1 MLKGVTPVTLG
12 VLMALGAYAVY
23 SWADALIKGLG
34 GGSLGIFEIGFFST
48 LFSLLPGLFAKP
60 RDEEWRDVFKFHH
73 PRLIQ
78 LIAVMRV
85 GAAVFVTY
93 SFVTIPL
100 AEVYCIVFLIP
111 MFITILSVVVLREK
125 VTIERCVLVIV
136 SFLGVLLVV
145 RPGFRELELGH
156 LTALGCA
163 LCAAT
168 ATTCTRFIS
177 GSERRISLFLLP
189 TLYTLLFNGV
199 MLVTGFTLPSL
210 NDWLLLV
217 VSGLL
222 GGLGYLLQ
230 IAAVTNAPASRVAP
244 MQYSQIVWAL
254 ILGAL
259 FFKEFPDALGLVGL
273 GVIVASGLANV
284 LADGARAR
292 ISGRWA
298 AYRARRDT
306 TPDDASRITGPPE
319 A

>member
-1 MLKGVTPVTLG
+1 MLRGLNPLTLG
-12 VLMALGAYAVY
+12 VVMALGAYAVY
-23 SWADALIKGLG
+23 SWADAVIKGLG
-34 GGSLGIFEIGFFST
+34 GGELGIFEIGFFST
-48 LFSLLPGLFAKP
+48 IFSLLPGLFARP
-60 RDEEWRDVFKFHH
+60 RDEQWRDVFRFRN
-73 PRLIQ
+73 PRLIH

-85 GAAVFVTY
+85 GASVFVTY
-93 SFVTIPL
+93 SFITIPL
-100 AEVYCIVFLIP
+100 ADVYCIVFLIP
-111 MFITILSVVVLREK
+111 VFITILSVAVLHEK
-125 VTIERCVLVIV
+125 VTLERWVLVLV

-163 LCAAT
+163 LCAAV

-189 TLYTLLFNGV
+189 TLYTLLFNGA

-210 NDWLLLV
+210 ADWAFLV
-217 VSGLL
+217 LAGLL
-222 GGLGYLLQ
+222 GGLGYILQ

-259 FFKEFPDALGLVGL
+259 FFEEVPDALGLVGL
-273 GVIVASGLANV
+273 GVIVASGLANIF
-284 LADGARAR
+284 ADGARAR